1 MSIKAY
7 ILKFSNQKSLVKVQ
21 LLAQQEEEIF
31 SAFITLELN
40 LWNAREFVSTP
51 DRGIN
56 HSTTYI

>member
-7 ILKFSNQKSLVKVQ
+7 ILKFSNPKSLVKVQ

-40 LWNAREFVSTP
+40 LWNARVRFYA
-51 DRGIN
+51 G
-56 HSTTYI
+56 